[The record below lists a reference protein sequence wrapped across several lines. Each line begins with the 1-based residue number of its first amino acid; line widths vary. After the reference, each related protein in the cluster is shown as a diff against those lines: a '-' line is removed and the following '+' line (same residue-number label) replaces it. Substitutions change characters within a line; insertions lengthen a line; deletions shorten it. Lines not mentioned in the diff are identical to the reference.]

1 MESMIEKIYNG
12 SLQPDAYINP
22 QDPEYRKLTKETS
35 DLMEECQKRFSEN
48 DFRFIE
54 GTIDLYG
61 KSYSVHSTASFVHGF
76 KNGALMMI
84 EVLNE
89 SRKHREG

>member
-1 MESMIEKIYNG
+1 MDSIIEKIYNG

-22 QDPEYRKLTKETS
+22 QDPEYRKLTKQTS

-54 GTIDLYG
+54 GIIDLYG
-61 KSYSVHSTASFVHGF
+61 KTYSMHSTASFVHGF
-76 KNGALMMI
+76 
-84 EVLNE
+84 
-89 SRKHREG
+89 